1 MDERAEGY
9 WWVRLKSLIGSARP
23 RPWRLLWSYGDSLMS
38 HDPRDGGTFVAMKEL
53 AHEWGPYLGK
63 EPETIESLDRK
74 IADMMAA
81 KLPRFEPFESGK
93 AILAGVE
100 AYDPSTDYEGEDT
113 RALDGA
119 GVPSVLTMD
128 GQDDLA
134 LRSLLRTPFVGTRSI
149 ITPSQELLDALSEEP
164 KP

>member
-1 MDERAEGY
+1 MLQPE
-9 WWVRLKSLIGSARP
+9 I
-23 RPWRLLWSYGDSLMS
+23 S
-38 HDPRDGGTFVAMKEL
+38 HQLR
-53 AHEWGPYLGK
+53 
-63 EPETIESLDRK
+63 DRK

-119 GVPSVLTMD
+119 GVPSVLTM
-128 GQDDLA
+128 
-134 LRSLLRTPFVGTRSI
+134 
-149 ITPSQELLDALSEEP
+149 EEP
-164 KP
+164 VP